1 MTQMIATNRIK
12 AVIGTGITGLSVAR
26 FLAQQ
31 KQAFVLLDTRS
42 TPPGLE
48 KIKAEFPEVQL
59 ECGELNAETL
69 LNCDE
74 IIVSPGISTEIPA
87 IATAK
92 AAGIPVVG
100 DIELFVR
107 YAKAPIVA
115 ITGSNAKSTVTTLV
129 GEMAK
134 KAGIKVAVG
143 GNLGTPALELLADDI
158 ELYVME
164 LSSFQL
170 ETVTK
175 LNAKV
180 ATILNISAD
189 HLDRYADMRA
199 YILAKLRV
207 YFGAEHIVVN
217 RNDVLTHPPLAA
229 NVKPIYFGGK
239 ADFGSF
245 GLIEENGAVF
255 LAKNL
260 KPLLPASELKISGK
274 HNVDNALAALAL
286 GDAAGIPV
294 DAMLATLK
302 EFRGLHHRCEYV
314 ATKSGVDFYNDSK
327 GTNIGAT
334 VAAIAGL
341 SRAPAQLIVIAGG
354 EGKGQDFTELNPAL
368 EKNPCRLVLIGRD
381 APLIAKAVEGRAE
394 VNFASSIQDAVSKAY
409 QYAAFGDAVLL
420 SPACASFDMFKNYE
434 DRGDQFCQAVV
445 ALSEKEAASS

>member
-1 MTQMIATNRIK
+1 MIATSKVK
-12 AVIGTGITGLSVAR
+12 AIIGTGITGLSVAR
-26 FLAQQ
+26 FLAAQGW
-31 KQAFVLLDTRS
+31 AFVLMDTRS
-42 TPPGLE
+42 NPPNLE
-48 KIKAEFPEVQL
+48 HVRQEFPGVTVV
-59 ECGELNAETL
+59 CGELDANTL
-69 LNCDE
+69 LACDE
-74 IIVSPGISTEIPA
+74 IIVSPGVAVATPA
-87 IATAK
+87 IEQAK
-92 AAGIPVVG
+92 AAGISVVG

-107 YAKAPIVA
+107 AAKAPIVA

-134 KAGIKVAVG
+134 AAGINVAVG
-143 GNLGTPALELLADDI
+143 GNLGTPALELLSDSV

-189 HLDRYADMRA
+189 HLDRYENMRA

-217 RNDVLTHPPLAA
+217 RKDILTHPPLAA
-229 NVKPIYFGGK
+229 GVKPVYFGGN

-245 GLIEENGAVF
+245 GLIQDNDGEF

-260 KPLLPASELKISGK
+260 TPLISTKELKIRGR

-286 GDAAGIPV
+286 GDAAGIPM

-302 EFRGLHHRCEYV
+302 TFAGLRHRCEFV
-314 ATKSGVDFYNDSK
+314 AEKNGVEFYNDSK

-334 VAAIAGL
+334 LAAIQGL
-341 SRAPAQLIVIAGG
+341 ARDPKQLIIILGG
-354 EGKGQDFTELNPAL
+354 EGKGQDFTELTPAL
-368 EKNPCRLVLIGRD
+368 RAINSKVILIGRD
-381 APLIAKAVEGRAE
+381 APVIAE
-394 VNFASSIQDAVSKAY
+394 SIGNAATIIYAGSMQDAVNKAF
-409 QYAAFGDAVLL
+409 AAANPGDAVLL

-434 DRGDQFCQAVV
+434 DRGDKFCLAVQE
-445 ALSEKEAASS
+445 LIAS

>member
-1 MTQMIATNRIK
+1 MIATNRIK

-31 KQAFVLLDTRS
+31 HQAFVLFDTRES
-42 TPPGLE
+42 PPNIE
-48 KIKAEFPEVQL
+48 KIKAEFPDIQIEL
-59 ECGELNAETL
+59 GELDGDTL
-69 LNCDE
+69 LLCDE
-74 IIVSPGISTEIPA
+74 IIVSPGVAIETPA
-87 IATAK
+87 IAKAK
-92 AAGIPVVG
+92 NSGIPVVG

-129 GEMAK
+129 GEMAA
-134 KAGIKVAVG
+134 KAGINVAVG
-143 GNLGTPALELLADDI
+143 GNLGTPALELLNDDV

-189 HLDRYADMRA
+189 HLDRYTDMRA

-207 YFGAEHIVVN
+207 YFGAENIVVN

-229 NVKPIYFGGK
+229 TAKPIYFGGK

-245 GLIEENGAVF
+245 GLIEENGEDY

-260 KPLLPASELKISGK
+260 TPLMPVRELKISGK

-286 GDAAGIPV
+286 GNAAGIPIAAMV
-294 DAMLATLK
+294 DTLK
-302 EFRGLHHRCEYV
+302 EFRGLHHRCEFV
-314 ATKSGVDFYNDSK
+314 ANKKGVDFYNDSK

-334 VAAIAGL
+334 IAAIAGL
-341 SRAPAQLIVIAGG
+341 ARAPAKLIVIAGG
-354 EGKGQDFTELNPAL
+354 EGKGQDFTELRPVL
-368 EKNPCRLVLIGRD
+368 QKNPCQLILIGRD
-381 APLIAKAVEGRAE
+381 APVIAKAVNDCAPIE
-394 VNFASSIQDAVSKAY
+394 FAGSMEDAVQLS
-409 QYAAFGDAVLL
+409 YALAQPGDAVLL

-434 DRGDQFCQAVV
+434 DRGNQFCAAVN
-445 ALSEKEAASS
+445 ALLDQGAAQ

>member
-1 MTQMIATNRIK
+1 MIATSKVK
-12 AVIGTGITGLSVAR
+12 AIIGTGITGLSVAR
-26 FLAQQ
+26 FLAAQGW
-31 KQAFVLLDTRS
+31 AFVLMDTRS
-42 TPPGLE
+42 NPPNLE
-48 KIKAEFPEVQL
+48 QVQQEFPGVTVV
-59 ECGELNAETL
+59 CGELDASTL
-69 LNCDE
+69 LACDE
-74 IIVSPGISTEIPA
+74 IIVSPGVAVATRA
-87 IATAK
+87 IEQAK
-92 AAGIPVVG
+92 AAGISVVG

-107 YAKAPIVA
+107 AAKAPIVA

-134 KAGIKVAVG
+134 AAGINVAVG
-143 GNLGTPALELLADDI
+143 GNLGTPALELLNDSV

-189 HLDRYADMRA
+189 HLDRYENMRA

-217 RNDVLTHPPLAA
+217 RKDILTHPPLAA
-229 NVKPIYFGGK
+229 GVKPVYFGGK

-245 GLIEENGAVF
+245 GLIQDNDGEF

-260 KPLLPASELKISGK
+260 TPLISTKELKIRGR

-286 GDAAGIPV
+286 GDAAGIPM

-302 EFRGLHHRCEYV
+302 TFAGLRHRCEFV
-314 ATKSGVDFYNDSK
+314 AEKNGVEFYNDSK

-334 VAAIAGL
+334 LAAIQGL
-341 SRAPAQLIVIAGG
+341 ARDPQQLIIILGG
-354 EGKGQDFTELNPAL
+354 EGKGQDFTELTPAL
-368 EKNPCRLVLIGRD
+368 RAINSKVILIGRD
-381 APLIAKAVEGRAE
+381 APIIAE
-394 VNFASSIQDAVSKAY
+394 SIGNAATIIYAGSMQDAVNKAF
-409 QYAAFGDAVLL
+409 AAANPGDAVLL

-434 DRGDQFCQAVV
+434 DRGDKFCLAVQE
-445 ALSEKEAASS
+445 LIAS

>member
-1 MTQMIATNRIK
+1 MSQMIATSKVK
-12 AVIGTGITGLSVAR
+12 AIIGTGITGLSVAR
-26 FLAQQ
+26 FLAAQQ
-31 KQAFVLLDTRS
+31 QAFVLLDTRLS
-42 TPPGLE
+42 PPNLQQ
-48 KIKAEFPEVQL
+48 IKTEFPHVSI
-59 ECGELNAETL
+59 ECGELNPHTL
-69 LNCDE
+69 LACDE
-74 IIVSPGISTEIPA
+74 IIISPGVAVATPA
-87 IATAK
+87 IEQAR

-100 DIELFVR
+100 DIEIFVR

-134 KAGIKVAVG
+134 AAGINVAVG
-143 GNLGTPALELLADDI
+143 GNLGTPALELLNDSV

-189 HLDRYADMRA
+189 HLDRYENMRA

-229 NVKPIYFGGK
+229 GVKPIYFGGR

-245 GLIEENGAVF
+245 GLLTRDGIEY

-260 KPLLPASELKISGK
+260 TPLMAARELKIRGR
-274 HNVDNALAALAL
+274 HNIDNALAALAL
-286 GDAAGIPV
+286 GDAAGIPL
-294 DAMLATLK
+294 DAMLGTLK
-302 EFRGLHHRCEYV
+302 TFSGLRHRCEFV
-314 ATKSGVDFYNDSK
+314 AEKNAVEFYNDSK

-334 VAAIAGL
+334 LAAISGL
-341 SRAPAQLIVIAGG
+341 ARDPQQLIVILGG
-354 EGKGQDFTELNPAL
+354 EGKGQDFTELTPAL
-368 EKNPCRLVLIGRD
+368 RAINSRLVLIGRD
-381 APLIAKAVEGRAE
+381 ATVIEQAVADAAPIIHAG
-394 VNFASSIQDAVSKAY
+394 SMQDAVNKAFALA
-409 QYAAFGDAVLL
+409 QPGDAVLL

-434 DRGDQFCQAVV
+434 DRGEKFCQAVRE
-445 ALSEKEAASS
+445 LCSS

>member
-1 MTQMIATNRIK
+1 MIATNRIK

-26 FLAQQ
+26 FLVQQ
-31 KQAFVLLDTRS
+31 QQAFVLLDTRTS
-42 TPPGLE
+42 PPNIE
-48 KIKAEFPEVQL
+48 KIKAEFPEIQL
-59 ECGELNAETL
+59 ELGELNVDTL
-69 LNCDE
+69 LSCEE
-74 IIVSPGISTEIPA
+74 IIVSPGISVETPA
-87 IATAK
+87 IAAAK
-92 AAGIPVVG
+92 AANIPVVG

-129 GEMAK
+129 GEMAS

-189 HLDRYADMRA
+189 HLDRYPDMRA

-207 YFGAEHIVVN
+207 YFGAENIVVN

-229 NVKPIYFGGK
+229 NTKPIYFGGK

-245 GLIEENGAVF
+245 GLIEEDGQTF

-260 KPLLPASELKISGK
+260 KALLLASDLKISGK

-286 GDAAGIPV
+286 GDAAGIPI
-294 DAMLATLK
+294 DAMVATLK

-314 ATKSGVDFYNDSK
+314 ATKSGIDFYNDSK

-341 SRAPAQLIVIAGG
+341 SRAPARLIVIVGG

-368 EKNPCRLVLIGRD
+368 EKNPCYFVLIGRD
-381 APLIAKAVEGRAE
+381 APVIAKAVEGCAE
-394 VNFASSIQDAVSKAY
+394 IEFASSMQDAINKAY
-409 QYAAFGDAVLL
+409 QQAKSGDAVLL

-434 DRGDQFCQAVV
+434 DRGEQFCAAVLALQDKQA
-445 ALSEKEAASS
+445 SKS

>member
-1 MTQMIATNRIK
+1 MIATSIVK
-12 AVIGTGITGLSVAR
+12 AIIGTGITGLSVAR
-26 FLAQQ
+26 FLAAQG
-31 KQAFVLLDTRS
+31 QAFVLMDTR
-42 TPPGLE
+42 TNPPNLAQVQ
-48 KIKAEFPEVQL
+48 KEFPGVAVV
-59 ECGELNAETL
+59 CGELDLQTL
-69 LNCDE
+69 LACDE
-74 IIVSPGISTEIPA
+74 IIVSPGVA
-87 IATAK
+87 IAISAIDQAK

-107 YAKAPIVA
+107 AAKAPIIA

-134 KAGIKVAVG
+134 AAGINVAVG
-143 GNLGTPALELLADDI
+143 GNLGTPALELLNDAV

-189 HLDRYADMRA
+189 HLDRYENMRA

-207 YFGAEHIVVN
+207 YFGAENIVVN
-217 RNDVLTHPPLAA
+217 RKDVLTHPPFAA
-229 NVKPIYFGGK
+229 GVKPVYFGGN

-245 GLIEENGAVF
+245 GVMEHEGVEY

-260 KPLLPASELKISGK
+260 TPLMPSSELKIRGR

-286 GDAAGIPV
+286 GDAAGIPMN
-294 DAMLATLK
+294 AMLDTLK
-302 EFRGLHHRCEYV
+302 SFKGLKHRCEFV
-314 ATKSGVDFYNDSK
+314 ASKNGVEFYNDSK

-334 VAAIAGL
+334 LAAIQGL
-341 SRAPAQLIVIAGG
+341 ARDPQQLIVILGG
-354 EGKGQDFTELNPAL
+354 EGKGQDFTELAPAL
-368 EKNPCRLVLIGRD
+368 KSINSQVVLIGRD
-381 APLIAKAVEGRAE
+381 APLIEAALVDVTKITH
-394 VNFASSIQDAVSKAY
+394 ASSMQDAVSTAL
-409 QYAAFGDAVLL
+409 ALANSGDAVLL

-434 DRGDQFCQAVV
+434 DRGDKFCLAVQE
-445 ALSEKEAASS
+445 LISHD

>member
-1 MTQMIATNRIK
+1 MIATSKLTAI
-12 AVIGTGITGLSVAR
+12 IGTGITGLSVAR

-31 KQAFVLLDTRS
+31 QQSFILLDTRS
-42 TPPGLE
+42 APPNLAAVQ
-48 KIKAEFPEVQL
+48 AEFPGVHI
-59 ECGELNAETL
+59 ECGELNPATL
-69 LNCDE
+69 LACQE
-74 IIVSPGISTEIPA
+74 IIVSPGVAVATPA
-87 IATAK
+87 IAQAK

-134 KAGIKVAVG
+134 TAGIKVAVG
-143 GNLGTPALELLADDI
+143 GNLGTPALELLRDEV

-207 YFGAEHIVVN
+207 YFGAQHIVVN
-217 RNDVLTHPPLAA
+217 RQDVLTHPPLAA
-229 NVKPIYFGGK
+229 GVTPVYFGGK
-239 ADFGSF
+239 ADFGAF
-245 GLIEENGAVF
+245 GLLEHNGEEY

-260 KPLLPASELKISGK
+260 TPLLPSRELQIRGR

-286 GDAAGIPV
+286 GDAAGIPMA
-294 DAMLATLK
+294 AMLQTLRA
-302 EFRGLHHRCEYV
+302 FRGLRHRCEFV
-314 ATKSGVDFYNDSK
+314 AEIAGVEFYNDSK

-334 VAAIAGL
+334 LAAIKGL
-341 SRAPAQLIVIAGG
+341 ARVPAQLIVIAGG
-354 EGKGQDFTELNPAL
+354 DGKGQDFRELTQAL
-368 EKNPCRLVLIGRD
+368 VEGNCRLVLIGRD
-381 APLIAKAVEGRAE
+381 APLIAQAVGNQVPVR
-394 VNFASSIQDAVSKAY
+394 FASNLPQAVQQALALA
-409 QYAAFGDAVLL
+409 QAGDAVLL

-434 DRGDQFCQAVV
+434 DRGEQFCAAVQELV
-445 ALSEKEAASS
+445 SP

>member
-1 MTQMIATNRIK
+1 MSQMIATSKIK

-26 FLAQQ
+26 FLAAQQ
-31 KQAFVLLDTRS
+31 QAFVLLDTRVS
-42 TPPGLE
+42 PPNLE
-48 KIKAEFPEVQL
+48 QIKREFPTVNI
-59 ECGELNAETL
+59 ECGELNPHTL
-69 LNCDE
+69 LACDE
-74 IIVSPGISTEIPA
+74 IIVSPGVAVATPA
-87 IATAK
+87 IEQAK
-92 AAGIPVVG
+92 AAGIPIVG

-134 KAGIKVAVG
+134 TAGINVAVG
-143 GNLGTPALELLADDI
+143 GNLGTPALELLSDAI

-189 HLDRYADMRA
+189 HLDRYENMRA

-217 RNDVLTHPPLAA
+217 RNDVLTHPPFAA
-229 NVKPIYFGGK
+229 GIKPIYFGGR

-245 GLIEENGAVF
+245 GLLNRDGIEY

-260 KPLLPASELKISGK
+260 TPLMPANELKIRGR
-274 HNVDNALAALAL
+274 HNLDNALAALAL
-286 GDAAGIPV
+286 GDAAGIPTE
-294 DAMLATLK
+294 AMVNTLK
-302 EFRGLHHRCEYV
+302 TFSGLRHRCEFV
-314 ATKSGVDFYNDSK
+314 AEKNSVEFYNDSK

-334 VAAIAGL
+334 LAAISGL
-341 SRAPAQLIVIAGG
+341 ARNPQQLIVILGG
-354 EGKGQDFTELNPAL
+354 EGKGQDFAELVPAL
-368 EKNPCRLVLIGRD
+368 RTINSQVVLIGRD
-381 APLIAKAVEGRAE
+381 APLIEQAITGATRVTHA
-394 VNFASSIQDAVSKAY
+394 NSMQDAINKAFALA
-409 QYAAFGDAVLL
+409 QPGDAVLL

-434 DRGDQFCQAVV
+434 DRGEQFCRAVTE
-445 ALSEKEAASS
+445 LCTTC

>member
-1 MTQMIATNRIK
+1 MIATNRMK

-31 KQAFVLLDTRS
+31 KQAFVLLDTRTS
-42 TPPGLE
+42 PPNLE
-48 KIKAEFPEVQL
+48 KIKTEFPNVEVEL
-59 ECGELNAETL
+59 GELNPDTL
-69 LNCDE
+69 LHCDE
-74 IIVSPGISTEIPA
+74 IILSPGVTIETPA
-87 IATAK
+87 ITAAK
-92 AAGIPVVG
+92 NAGIPVVG

-134 KAGIKVAVG
+134 NAGINVAVG

-229 NVKPIYFGGK
+229 NTKPIYFGGK

-245 GLIEENGAVF
+245 GLIEENGEVF

-260 KPLLPASELKISGK
+260 KPLLSARDLKISGK
-274 HNVDNALAALAL
+274 HNIDNALAALAL
-286 GDAAGIPV
+286 GDAAGIPIN
-294 DAMLATLK
+294 AMVNTLK
-302 EFRGLHHRCEYV
+302 EFRGLHHRCEFV
-314 ATKSGVDFYNDSK
+314 ANKSGVDFYNDSK

-334 VAAIAGL
+334 VAAINGL
-341 SRAPAQLIVIAGG
+341 ARAPTKLIVIAGG
-354 EGKGQDFTELNPAL
+354 EGKGQDFTELKPVL
-368 EKNPCRLVLIGRD
+368 EKNNCHLILIGRD
-381 APLIAKAVEGRAE
+381 APVIAEAVSGSVRAE
-394 VNFASSIQDAVSKAY
+394 FANSLQLAIDAAY
-409 QYAAFGDAVLL
+409 AQAAVGDAVLL

-434 DRGDQFCQAVV
+434 DRGQQFCAAVF
-445 ALSEKEAASS
+445 ALQEKESGK